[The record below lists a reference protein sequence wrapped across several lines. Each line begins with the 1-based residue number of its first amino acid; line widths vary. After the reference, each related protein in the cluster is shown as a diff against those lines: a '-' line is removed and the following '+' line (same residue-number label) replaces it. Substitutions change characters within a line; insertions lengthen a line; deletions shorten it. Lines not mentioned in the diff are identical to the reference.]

1 MNRSPQYNQQ
11 SKPKVEEICNMNY
24 EIFAKHGKWPSQHL
38 HLKINTLVS
47 SIPERIP
54 SNNI

>member
-11 SKPKVEEICNMNY
+11 RKPKVEEICNMNY

-38 HLKINTLVS
+38 YLKINTLVS